1 MQQQQAAA
9 PTVAYQHPQGI
20 AGMHQQGLA
29 FSASGFG
36 GFGAGAFGGGVGA
49 PVEVGGFGQN
59 AFGTS
64 AFMGFG
70 CVPCPGWQE
79 GPPGL
84 KFAAKDPLKIRHF
97 LTGHARPHP
106 RRLLP

>member
-1 MQQQQAAA
+1 VRGRRAVRGQYRRFVSSPSHRIARVCGVCAAGA
-9 PTVAYQHPQGI
+9 GAQHPQGI

-70 CVPCPGWQE
+70 CVPCPGCR
-79 GPPGL
+79 
-84 KFAAKDPLKIRHF
+84 KA
-97 LTGHARPHP
+97 
-106 RRLLP
+106 LLV